1 MRECPQVVAHTREVL
16 WSRCVVVRRSAS
28 RCQRMGGGGR
38 AARRSLVPRVVER
51 LMYDDCA
58 TLGASCG
65 GVTDV
70 RRLRHTGGGLH
81 APVAPWTG
89 YVERAARLGVAWP
102 SPARL
107 ETQTKESMGC
117 TSRRV
122 FLAKPQEDTLPAMG
136 GWA

>member
-1 MRECPQVVAHTREVL
+1 MSVWRCHGRSTV
-16 WSRCVVVRRSAS
+16 RCVVVHHGANGWG
-28 RCQRMGGGGR
+28 GGGGR
-38 AARRSLVPRVVER
+38 VARPSLVPHGVGR

-65 GVTDV
+65 GATDV
-70 RRLRHTGGGLH
+70 PRLRHSGGGRH

-117 TSRRV
+117 TSRQV
-122 FLAKPQEDTLPAMG
+122 FLAKPQEDAIPTG
-136 GWA
+136 RGWA